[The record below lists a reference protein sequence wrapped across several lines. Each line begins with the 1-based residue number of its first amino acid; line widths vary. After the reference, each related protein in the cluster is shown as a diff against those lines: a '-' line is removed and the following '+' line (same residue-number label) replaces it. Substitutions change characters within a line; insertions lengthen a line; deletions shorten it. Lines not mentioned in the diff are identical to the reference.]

1 MRYATIESG
10 RVVAIS
16 ELAGEVIQSDMV
28 AISEGVTVEIGY
40 LFDGT
45 NYTAPTPAPAPTH
58 RTRLTRLEFR
68 NLFTQAEKQ
77 ALYTA
82 AQSSVDVQIY
92 LDDVNAAQYIETTD
106 QTTIDG
112 LNALATAGILT
123 QARADEILEGMP
135 V

>member
-1 MRYATIESG
+1 MRYATIADG
-10 RVVAIS
+10 KVVAVS
-16 ELAGEVIQSDMV
+16 ELSGEVDQSDMV
-28 AISEGVTVEIGY
+28 AIPEGVTVEIGY

-45 NYTAPTPAPAPTH
+45 DFTAPTPAPAPTH

-106 QTTIDG
+106 ASTVNG
-112 LNALATAGILT
+112 LGALVAAGILT
-123 QARADEILEGMP
+123 QARADEILLGVE

>member
-1 MRYATIESG
+1 MKYGIIESG
-10 RVVAIS
+10 VVTQTI
-16 ELAGEVIQSDMV
+16 LASYVPASPW
-28 AISEGVTVEIGY
+28 VEIPDNVEAGY
-40 LFDGT
+40 LYDGT
-45 NYTAPTPAPAPTH
+45 DYTAPTPPTPPTH

-68 NLFTQAEKQ
+68 NLFTQSEKQ

-106 QTTIDG
+106 ASTVNG
-112 LNALATAGILT
+112 LGALVAAGILT

>member
-1 MRYATIESG
+1 MNYGVIDSGVVTQTIKANYQPEPPF
-10 RVVAIS
+10 VAIPD
-16 ELAGEVIQSDMV
+16 EVEAGW
-28 AISEGVTVEIGY
+28 

-45 NYTAPTPAPAPTH
+45 NYTAPKPAPEPTH

-106 QTTIDG
+106 QSTIDG
-112 LNALATAGILT
+112 LSSLVDAGILT
-123 QARADEILEGMP
+123 QARADTILAGVEL
-135 V
+135 

>member
-1 MRYATIESG
+1 MRYGLIDSG
-10 RVVAIS
+10 VVTQVMTASYVPEAPWVSIPDD
-16 ELAGEVIQSDMV
+16 VQP
-28 AISEGVTVEIGY
+28 GY

-45 NYTAPTPAPAPTH
+45 DYTAPTPEPAPTH

-106 QTTIDG
+106 ASTVNG
-112 LNALATAGILT
+112 LGALVAAGILT

>member
-1 MRYATIESG
+1 MMKYGIIESG
-10 RVVAIS
+10 VVTQVMTASYVPEAPWVSIPDD
-16 ELAGEVIQSDMV
+16 VQP
-28 AISEGVTVEIGY
+28 GY

-45 NYTAPTPAPAPTH
+45 DFTAPTPAPEPTH

-106 QTTIDG
+106 ASTVNG
-112 LNALATAGILT
+112 LGALVAAGILT
-123 QARADEILEGMP
+123 QARADEVLEGMP